1 MDITILN
8 NEKQIKSLTT
18 AIFWVRFLHGIVS
31 MAWVT
36 TASYVIAQYSGAS
49 NINYYSAIGCVLV
62 LILLLFGINKGKKQK
77 VLLTLMTIYSVML
90 LNMSLST
97 SSSNF
102 NVLIIFISIA
112 VCEIELSVISLSLI
126 CELNKDKILK
136 YICYQSLVY
145 GLGAGVGSIIFYNI
159 INNASWNMV
168 YIASAAVMGLSLII
182 FALAISKNKIE
193 LEEENNSDEPAN
205 VQIKQLLSDRSVVIT
220 LAALFLITSS
230 YYLTYSVFYSAGMNT
245 ISLLSIASLFSLIFT
260 PIYFKNRDSL
270 KSYFWFIMA
279 AGALILC
286 ANALYNT
293 ITIAL
298 AAVAFGLVY
307 GAAFPVLVSRIC
319 ELYEK
324 RIARTIVLAFFVTE
338 ISYVFNLFKQ
348 NVVSSDLRLYLLI
361 SSVLLLFAAA
371 ALYTISKTK
380 EIEAQ

>member
-36 TASYVIAQYSGAS
+36 TASYVISHYSGAS
-49 NINYYSAIGCVLV
+49 NINYYSAIGAVLV
-62 LILLLFGINKGKKQK
+62 LIMLLFFINKEKKQK
-77 VLLTLMTIYSVML
+77 VLLTLMTIYSFTL
-90 LNMSLST
+90 FNIGISPST
-97 SSSNF
+97 ATF
-102 NVLIIFISIA
+102 IIFSSIA
-112 VCEIELSVISLSLI
+112 ICETGLSGISLSLI

-145 GLGAGVGSIIFYNI
+145 GLGAGVGSVIFYNI

-168 YIASAAVMGLSLII
+168 YVASAVIMIISLII
-182 FALAISKNKIE
+182 FALAISKNKIQ
-193 LEEENNSDEPAN
+193 LEEEKNSDDPASA
-205 VQIKQLLSDRSVVIT
+205 QIKQLLSDRSVVIT
-220 LAALFLITSS
+220 LAALFLITCS
-230 YYLTYSVFYSAGMNT
+230 YYFTYSVFYSAGSNT
-245 ISLLSIASLFSLIFT
+245 IALLSIASLVSLIFT
-260 PIYFKNRDSL
+260 PIYFKNRDLL
-270 KSYFWFIMA
+270 KSYFWFIMS

-293 ITIAL
+293 VTLAL
-298 AAVAFGLVY
+298 AAVAFGLMY

-319 ELYEK
+319 ESNENK
-324 RIARTIVLAFFVTE
+324 IARIIVLAFFATE

-361 SSVLLLFAAA
+361 SSILLLFAAA
-371 ALYTISKTK
+371 ALYTISKPK
-380 EIEAQ
+380 ELKRQ